1 MKFLIELN
9 FLVDSFAF
17 IVSTCYHRK
26 MKDAWDNYNSALNE
40 FEDDYFTID
49 DVWARHEARADLF
62 IMLDTAIQ
70 VENKK
75 ILMIKSPKRIM

>member
-1 MKFLIELN
+1 
-9 FLVDSFAF
+9 
-17 IVSTCYHRK
+17 

-75 ILMIKSPKRIM
+75 N